1 MKCED
6 LQIRVDKAKIKAFEI
21 RNSIDR
27 MNANANQLGEQ
38 YKQIMGELQKNIV
51 ELEAEQKR
59 VGEAKNA
66 EVKLK
71 GKAGKK

>member
-6 LQIRVDKAKIKAFEI
+6 LQIRIDKAKIKAFEI

-38 YKQIMGELQKNIV
+38 YKQIMGELQKNIK
-51 ELEAEQKR
+51 ELEAEDIK
-59 VGEAKNA
+59 AKEIKDA
-66 EVKLK
+66 EVK
-71 GKAGKK
+71 GKPGKK

>member
-71 GKAGKK
+71 SKAGKK